1 MGKNEYSQTKISL
14 CKVLAAGKL
23 LSYFII
29 PRRNAKVTKTTIKL
43 DECDNV
49 YTEV

>member
-29 PRRNAKVTKTTIKL
+29 PRRNAKVKKKKNYNKIR
-43 DECDNV
+43 
-49 YTEV
+49 